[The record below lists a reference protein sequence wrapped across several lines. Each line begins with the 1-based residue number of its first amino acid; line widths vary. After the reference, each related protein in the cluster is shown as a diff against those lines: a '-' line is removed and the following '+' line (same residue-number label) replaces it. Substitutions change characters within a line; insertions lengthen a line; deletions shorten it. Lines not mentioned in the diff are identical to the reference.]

1 MKDAPSNFDPGGIV
15 ELVEAVVGLF
25 VVWAFVELVEAVVG
39 LFDGSVFVEIVEA
52 VVGLFGG
59 SVFVEIVEAM
69 VGLFGG
75 SVFVEFEELVLT
87 EVVIG
92 ELVVELESFVILKV
106 NLLYCSL
113 TNASFGAKNI
123 ITTVKT
129 RSNFIL
135 LIPAT

>member
-39 LFDGSVFVEIVEA
+39 LFD
-52 VVGLFGG
+52 
-59 SVFVEIVEAM
+59 
-69 VGLFGG
+69 G